1 MSLKE
6 PIKVRILDHEYM
18 IRSDE
23 TPDYVES
30 VARFVNDKFKE
41 VLSNTEGLPEKKAAI
56 LAAFHIASDYF
67 QVLREKEALVEDV
80 EQRAKAL
87 VHRIQ
92 SQVEEP
98 THRGNE

>member
-1 MSLKE
+1 MKE
-6 PIKVRILDHEYM
+6 PIKVRILDHEYL

-23 TPDYVES
+23 DPEHVES

-41 VLSNTEGLPEKKAAI
+41 VISKAEGLPEKKAAI

-67 QVLREKEALVEDV
+67 QVLRDREALVAHV

-87 VHRIQ
+87 VHRIE
-92 SQVEEP
+92 SQVE
-98 THRGNE
+98 